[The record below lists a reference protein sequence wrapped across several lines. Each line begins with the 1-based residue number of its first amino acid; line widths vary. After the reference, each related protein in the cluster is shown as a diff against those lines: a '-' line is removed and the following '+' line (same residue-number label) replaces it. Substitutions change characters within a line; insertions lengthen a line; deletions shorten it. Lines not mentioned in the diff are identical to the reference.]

1 MPRLLLMLCLL
12 APLALAEDQDQDHD
26 HDLAYS
32 LGVRLGERL
41 RDEVPQL
48 QLPALLEGLRQAY
61 QNEPL
66 HLQPER
72 IESLLAEHEA
82 SVGNSARLI
91 EKAQQAERRFLAT
104 EKAKYGVR
112 VLQNGVLMQQLRAGQ
127 GAKPKASSRIQVR
140 YVGFLADGSQ
150 FDESQTPQWFKLDSV
165 IAGWRSAL
173 LEMPVGAHWRLVI
186 PSAQAYGAEGAG
198 DLIAPYSPL
207 VFELELLDTRE

>member
-1 MPRLLLMLCLL
+1 MPRLLLTLCLL
-12 APLALAEDQDQDHD
+12 APLALAEDHD

-61 QNEPL
+61 ENEPL
-66 HLQPER
+66 KLQR
-72 IESLLAEHEA
+72 AQIESLLAEHEA
-82 SVGNSARLI
+82 AVDNGARLA
-91 EKAQQAERRFLAT
+91 EKAQLAEQRFLAM
-104 EKAKYGVR
+104 EKAKYGVK

-127 GAKPKASSRIQVR
+127 GAKPTAKSRIQVR

-150 FDESQTPQWFKLDSV
+150 FDESQTPQWFNLDSV

-198 DLIAPYSPL
+198 DVIAPYSPL
-207 VFELELLDTRE
+207 VFELELLDTRQ